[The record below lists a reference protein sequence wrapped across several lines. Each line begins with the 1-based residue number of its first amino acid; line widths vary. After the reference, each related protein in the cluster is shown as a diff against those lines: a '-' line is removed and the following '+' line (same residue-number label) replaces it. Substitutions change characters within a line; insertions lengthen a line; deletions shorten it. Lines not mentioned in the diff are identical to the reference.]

1 MMIPALRPGDRI
13 AIVATARRITFPE
26 IELAVRTFES
36 WGLEVVLGE
45 TIGASYN
52 YFAGDDALRL
62 QDLQKALDD
71 ESIKAVV
78 CARGGYG
85 TTRIIDQVDF
95 TRFGKHPK
103 WLVGFSDVTT
113 LHSHVHT
120 LGIESVHAIMPL
132 LFPQPGTADAIETL
146 RKVLFGEEL
155 IYTVAPHRF
164 NRTGTAQGQLIG
176 GNLSLLGSLVGT
188 RSDCST
194 AGKILFLEDLD
205 EYLYHI
211 DRMLV
216 HLDRSGK
223 LENLAG
229 LVVGDMSDMKDTT
242 VPFGKTA
249 YEIILEHTGKYNYPV
264 CYGFPVGHEPLNLAL
279 VCGRE
284 AKLEVRPEGVSMRYI
299 AADSAVSASR

>member
-1 MMIPALRPGDRI
+1 MISALRPGDTI
-13 AIVATARRITFPE
+13 AIVATARRITLPE
-26 IELAVRTFES
+26 IELAIRTFES
-36 WGLEVVLGE
+36 WGLNVVLGQ

-62 QDLQKALDD
+62 QDLQQMLDD
-71 ESIKAVV
+71 EHIKAIV

-95 TRFGKHPK
+95 TNFTKHPK

-113 LHSHVHT
+113 LHCHIHNM
-120 LGIESVHAIMPL
+120 GIESAHAIMPL
-132 LFPQPGTADAIETL
+132 LFPREGAAASIETL

-155 IYTVAPHRF
+155 IYTVAPHSF
-164 NRTGTAQGQLIG
+164 NRTGTGLGQLVG
-176 GNLSLLGSLVGT
+176 GNLSILGSLTGT
-188 RSDCST
+188 RSDIST

-205 EYLYHI
+205 EYFYHI
-211 DRMLV
+211 DRMMV

-229 LVVGDMSDMKDTT
+229 LVIGDMSDMKDTAI
-242 VPFGKTA
+242 PFGKTA
-249 YEIILEHTGKYNYPV
+249 FEIIQEHAGKYNYPV

-279 VCGRE
+279 VCGRK
-284 AKLEVRPEGVSMRYI
+284 AKLEVKPEGVKLAYVAPGGFSDR
-299 AADSAVSASR
+299 

>member
-1 MMIPALRPGDRI
+1 MIPALRPGDSI
-13 AIVATARRITFPE
+13 GIVATARKITFPE
-26 IELAVRTFES
+26 IELAIRTFEE
-36 WGLEVVLGE
+36 WGLKVVLGN

-62 QDLQKALDD
+62 RDLQQMLDNPD
-71 ESIKAVV
+71 IKAVI

-95 TRFGKHPK
+95 TQFQRHPK
-103 WLVGFSDVTT
+103 WLVGFSDVTA
-113 LHSHVHT
+113 LHSHIHT

-132 LFPQPGTADAIETL
+132 LFPKEGSADAIETL

-155 IYTVAPHRF
+155 TYTVAPHAL
-164 NRTGTAQGQLIG
+164 NRTGSGQGQLTG
-176 GNLSLLGSLVGT
+176 GNLSMLGTLTGT
-188 RSDCST
+188 RSDSST

-211 DRMLV
+211 DRMMV

-223 LENLAG
+223 LEQLSG
-229 LVVGDMSDMKDTT
+229 LIVGDMSDMKDPAL
-242 VPFGKTA
+242 PFGKTA

-279 VCGRE
+279 VCGRK
-284 AKLEVRPEGVSMRYI
+284 AKLEVSEQGTVLRY
-299 AADSAVSASR
+299 V